1 MPFISLTFIVLVE
14 PQDLNVFMYYTFI
27 SDILIT
33 LGTIVF
39 PPFFTIIFCAF
50 VYIVKQSISKK

>member
-39 PPFFTIIFCAF
+39 PAFFTIIFCAF